1 MAAIRVD
8 GNDVLA
14 VYNAVLA
21 ARNICVNELRP
32 VLIEAMTY
40 RVGHHSTS
48 DDSTAYRSVDEVK
61 YWHQKDHPITRLR
74 KYMEDRFWWDDARD
88 NEWREDCK
96 KRVMSALT
104 QAEKRP
110 KPSIDEM
117 FRDVYD
123 EVPKALSQQRES
135 LMQHLELYKD
145 QYPLKNYED
154 PKL

>member
-1 MAAIRVD
+1 MATIRVD

-14 VYNAVLA
+14 VYNAVAA
-21 ARNICVNELRP
+21 ARNLCVEEVRP

-61 YWHQKDHPITRLR
+61 YWHQKDHPIVRLR
-74 KYMEDRFWWDDARD
+74 KYMEHRSWWDDGREQ
-88 NEWREDCK
+88 EWRESCK
-96 KRVMSALT
+96 KQVMDALT

-123 EVPKALSQQRES
+123 EMPEALSQQRDS
-135 LMQHLELYKD
+135 LWQHLEKYKD
-145 QYPLKNYED
+145 DYPLKNYEETR
-154 PKL
+154 